1 MGSVHTVAYP
11 ERLGDHNTSLCA
23 ETMMA
28 NFSFFSCISVKICW
42 TTINDFTIHLI
53 ISKSL
58 SRQKWRQKKKTMWQK
73 DVKAKKKIGYKSVF
87 IHLNMQ

>member
-28 NFSFFSCISVKICW
+28 NFSFFSCISVKIC
-42 TTINDFTIHLI
+42 
-53 ISKSL
+53 
-58 SRQKWRQKKKTMWQK
+58 
-73 DVKAKKKIGYKSVF
+73 
-87 IHLNMQ
+87 